1 MDPKPMTKHKV
12 LVIGSGGRDHA
23 LAWALAH
30 SPQVEQVYVAPGNG
44 GTQWSAHAEKKGYRL
59 RAAATNIPVPNDNLS
74 ELVRFARNEEI
85 ALTVVGPTSALV
97 TGLVDA
103 FQDADLPVFGPTLQA
118 SQLEISK
125 AFAKDF
131 MRRHNIPTADYR
143 IFDDYR
149 MAKDYVDTVS
159 HRIVVKAD
167 GLADGKGVIVC
178 DDTDQAQAAL
188 HKIMIEQVFGAAGEK
203 VVIEERLEGPEISIL
218 AWSDGQTV
226 VPTISARDHKRL
238 FDGDQGPNT
247 GGMGAYAP
255 APDLSAEQIEQ
266 IYRNV
271 LEPTIKGMAAQDTPY
286 IGVLY
291 AGLMLTQAGPKVL
304 ELNCRLGDPEA
315 QVVLP
320 LLKTDLFQIL
330 LACVEGHLD
339 QLDICRRTETCAA
352 IVLTSPGYPGQHP
365 TGLPI
370 SGLNQVAVLDNI
382 EVFHAGTRRIKKD
395 FVTAGGRVLAVSAV
409 GPDLSTAL
417 DSAYQAAA
425 KIHFEG
431 AHYRRDIGAPGK

>member
-1 MDPKPMTKHKV
+1 M
-12 LVIGSGGRDHA
+12 
-23 LAWALAH
+23 
-30 SPQVEQVYVAPGNG
+30 
-44 GTQWSAHAEKKGYRL
+44 
-59 RAAATNIPVPNDNLS
+59 
-74 ELVRFARNEEI
+74 
-85 ALTVVGPTSALV
+85 
-97 TGLVDA
+97 
-103 FQDADLPVFGPTLQA
+103 
-118 SQLEISK
+118 
-125 AFAKDF
+125 
-131 MRRHNIPTADYR
+131 
-143 IFDDYR
+143 
-149 MAKDYVDTVS
+149 
-159 HRIVVKAD
+159 VKAD
-167 GLADGKGVIVC
+167 GLADGKGVIIC

-188 HKIMIEQVFGAAGEK
+188 HKIMIEQVFGAAGKK

-247 GGMGAYAP
+247 GRMGAYAP
-255 APDLSAEQIEQ
+255 APDISAEQIER
-266 IYRNV
+266 IYCNV
-271 LEPTIKGMAAQDTPY
+271 LEPTIKGMAAQNTPY

-304 ELNCRLGDPEA
+304 EFNCRLGDPEA

-395 FVTAGGRVLAVSAV
+395 FVTAGGRVLAISAV
-409 GPDLSTAL
+409 GHDLSTAL
-417 DSAYQAAA
+417 EQHLSPELSQGLIHGDLFFDNVLVKENELRAIIDFEESCHYYKAFDLGMGILGLCTEKRTVALDKIVDLATALRAEILTAEASGAKANLNEHALPFIITPGADIVHRAYYNSKRAL
-425 KIHFEG
+425 G
-431 AHYRRDIGAPGK
+431 